1 MKFTSFFA
9 SVRFSVLTP
18 LIAALALLQPF
29 AANAQTA
36 PLLSISDPE
45 SDDVGDGS
53 LVYPRDSAFAAGD
66 LDLRLLRVFADG
78 NNLRFEAT
86 MRNNI
91 RHPGTARGPGMGS
104 EDLSV
109 FARRG
114 FYAFNID
121 IYVDT
126 DRVPGSGNT
135 VSLPGRRATIAP
147 AHAWEKVIVLTPRP
161 ELMERMLSDALQEAS
176 PASAADIEATTKA
189 SVFFATD
196 IRVRGRTISFT
207 VPGTFL
213 NAQTLAGSSL
223 TAMVTLAK
231 LSVETEVS
239 LFGKPSS
246 NAIERLALGVAQPEA
261 GRPLFA
267 MGYVGDRAPATSVV
281 DMITPDARQQAL
293 QLAPGAVLTGLNQ
306 GNQFGLSQTL
316 AAPAATLPAP
326 GTGAGA
332 GAVASNQASPRGS
345 WFSKALGSLAGLVG
359 LEVVAATPAAAAAPV
374 KGAATQSMQSLMTPS
389 AAAATTGAATPALTP
404 STASSAR
411 PAATAAAAAAAPAAI
426 VRGTPQTAAERAR
439 PRDAAYFE
447 EQEMRLRTLERLRK
461 SGLIT
466 EAEFQQKR
474 ADVVEGL

>member
-1 MKFTSFFA
+1 MKTRPLFAALLA
-9 SVRFSVLTP
+9 SVLLP
-18 LIAALALLQPF
+18 LALLQPLDVD
-29 AANAQTA
+29 AQPV
-36 PLLSISDPE
+36 PLLSITDPE
-45 SDDVGDGS
+45 GDDVGDGS
-53 LVYPRDSAFAAGD
+53 LAYPRDSAFAAGD
-66 LDLRLLRVFADG
+66 LDLRSLRVFADG

-114 FYAFNID
+114 FYAFNLD

-126 DRVPGSGNT
+126 DRVNGSGNT
-135 VSLPGRRATIAP
+135 VSLPGRRATIDP

-176 PASAADIEATTKA
+176 PASAADIEATTQA

-196 IRVRGRTISFT
+196 VRVRGRTVSFM

-213 NAQTLAGSSL
+213 DAQTLARSSI

-239 LFGKPSS
+239 FFGKPSS
-246 NAIERLALGVAQPEA
+246 NAIERLVLGVAQPEA

-267 MGYVGDRAPATSVV
+267 MGYVGDRAPATAVV
-281 DMITPDARQQAL
+281 DLVTPDARQQAL
-293 QLAPGAVLTGLNQ
+293 QLGRGGVMTGLNS
-306 GNQFGLSQTL
+306 GNQFGLSQVL
-316 AAPAATLPAP
+316 AVPAAPAVAPTSAT
-326 GTGAGA
+326 
-332 GAVASNQASPRGS
+332 ASPAASRGS

-359 LEVVAATPAAAAAPV
+359 LEVVTATPAATAAPV
-374 KGAATQSMQSLMTPS
+374 KGVAAQSMQSLMAP
-389 AAAATTGAATPALTP
+389 AAPVAAPAPAGAARTIAVP
-404 STASSAR
+404 
-411 PAATAAAAAAAPAAI
+411 AAAAAAPAAI
-426 VRGTPQTAAERAR
+426 VRGTPQTAAEKAR

-466 EAEFQQKR
+466 EAEYLQKR

>member
-1 MKFTSFFA
+1 MKTS
-9 SVRFSVLTP
+9 P
-18 LIAALALLQPF
+18 LIASLLLPLAMLLPLAAHAQP
-29 AANAQTA
+29 A
-36 PLLSISDPE
+36 PLLSITDPE
-45 SDDVGDGS
+45 GDDVGDGS
-53 LVYPRDSAFAAGD
+53 LAYPRDSAFTAGD
-66 LDLRLLRVFADG
+66 LDLRSLRVFADG
-78 NNLRFEAT
+78 PNLRFEAT
-86 MRNNI
+86 LRNNI

-114 FYAFNID
+114 FYAFNLD

-126 DRVPGSGNT
+126 DRVAGSGNT
-135 VSLPGRRATIAP
+135 VSLPGRRAAIDP

-176 PASAADIEATTKA
+176 PATPADIEATTQA

-196 IRVRGRTISFT
+196 IRVRGRTVSFT

-213 NAQTLAGSSL
+213 DSQTLAGSSI

-246 NAIERLALGVAQPEA
+246 NAIERLSLGVAQPEA

-281 DMITPDARQQAL
+281 DMVTPDARQQAA
-293 QLAPGAVLTGLNQ
+293 QLGRGGVLTGLNRN
-306 GNQFGLSQTL
+306 NQFGLSQVL
-316 AAPAATLPAP
+316 AVPAAPVAAATSATASPA
-326 GTGAGA
+326 A
-332 GAVASNQASPRGS
+332 PRGS

-359 LEVVAATPAAAAAPV
+359 LEVVTATPAAATAPV
-374 KGAATQSMQSLMTPS
+374 KGVASQSMQSLMAPAAPVATPVNP
-389 AAAATTGAATPALTP
+389 AAGAARAVAPAMAP
-404 STASSAR
+404 
-411 PAATAAAAAAAPAAI
+411 AAAAAPAAI
-426 VRGTPQTAAERAR
+426 VRGTPQTAAEKAR

-466 EAEFQQKR
+466 EAEYQQKR

>member
-1 MKFTSFFA
+1 MKTSPFFA
-9 SVRFSVLTP
+9 
-18 LIAALALLQPF
+18 ALLLPIAFMLPLAAGAQP
-29 AANAQTA
+29 A

-45 SDDVGDGS
+45 GDDVGDGS
-53 LVYPRDSAFAAGD
+53 LAYPRDSAFTAGD
-66 LDLRLLRVFADG
+66 LDLRSLRVFADG

-114 FYAFNID
+114 FYAFNLD

-126 DRVPGSGNT
+126 DRVSGSGNT
-135 VSLPGRRATIAP
+135 VSLPGRRAAIDP

-176 PASAADIEATTKA
+176 PASAADIEATTQA

-196 IRVRGRTISFT
+196 IRVRGRTVSFV

-213 NAQTLAGSSL
+213 DAQTLAGSSL

-246 NAIERLALGVAQPEA
+246 NAIERLSLGVSQPEA

-281 DMITPDARQQAL
+281 DMVTPDARQQAV
-293 QLAPGAVLTGLNQ
+293 QLGRGGVLTGLNRN
-306 GNQFGLSQTL
+306 NQFGLSQVL
-316 AAPAATLPAP
+316 AAPSAPVAMPASTSANAA
-326 GTGAGA
+326 
-332 GAVASNQASPRGS
+332 ASRGS

-359 LEVVAATPAAAAAPV
+359 LEVVSATPAAAAPV
-374 KGAATQSMQSLMTPS
+374 KGVASQTMQSLMTP
-389 AAAATTGAATPALTP
+389 AAPAATPAAAP
-404 STASSAR
+404 MGSAR
-411 PAATAAAAAAAPAAI
+411 TVAPAAAAAAPAAI
-426 VRGTPQTAAERAR
+426 VRGTPQTAAEKAR

-466 EAEFQQKR
+466 EAEYLQKR

>member
-29 AANAQTA
+29 AATAQTA

-45 SDDVGDGS
+45 GDDVGDGS

-135 VSLPGRRATIAP
+135 VSLPGRRATIDA
-147 AHAWEKVIVLTPRP
+147 AHAWEKVILLTPRP

-176 PASAADIEATTKA
+176 PASAADIEATTRA

-213 NAQTLAGSSL
+213 NAQTLAASSL

-316 AAPAATLPAP
+316 AAPAAPPAAP
-326 GTGAGA
+326 NS
-332 GAVASNQASPRGS
+332 VASNQASPRGS

>member
-1 MKFTSFFA
+1 MKTSPFFA
-9 SVRFSVLTP
+9 ALLLPIALMLP
-18 LIAALALLQPF
+18 LGALAQP
-29 AANAQTA
+29 A
-36 PLLSISDPE
+36 PLLSITDPE
-45 SDDVGDGS
+45 GDDVGDGS
-53 LVYPRDSAFAAGD
+53 LAYPRDSAFTAGD
-66 LDLRLLRVFADG
+66 LDLRSLRVFADG
-78 NNLRFEAT
+78 PNLRFEAT

-114 FYAFNID
+114 FYAFNLD

-126 DRVPGSGNT
+126 DRVAGSGNT
-135 VSLPGRRATIAP
+135 VSLPGRRATIDP

-176 PASAADIEATTKA
+176 PASAADIEATTQA

-196 IRVRGRTISFT
+196 IRVRGRTVSFT

-213 NAQTLAGSSL
+213 DAQTLAGSSI

-246 NAIERLALGVAQPEA
+246 NAIERLSLGVAQPEA

-267 MGYVGDRAPATSVV
+267 MGYVGDRAPTTSVV
-281 DMITPDARQQAL
+281 DMVTPDARQQAV
-293 QLAPGAVLTGLNQ
+293 QLGRGGVLTGLNRN
-306 GNQFGLSQTL
+306 NQFGLSQVL
-316 AAPAATLPAP
+316 AVPAAPVVAPTPATSGPAA
-326 GTGAGA
+326 
-332 GAVASNQASPRGS
+332 SRGS

-359 LEVVAATPAAAAAPV
+359 LEVVTATPAAATGSSSAPV
-374 KGAATQSMQSLMTPS
+374 KGAATQSMQSLMAPAAPVAVVTTP
-389 AAAATTGAATPALTP
+389 APPGAARAI
-404 STASSAR
+404 
-411 PAATAAAAAAAPAAI
+411 AAPTAAAAAAANPAAI

-466 EAEFQQKR
+466 EAEYQQKR

>member
-1 MKFTSFFA
+1 MKTRPLFAALSASF
-9 SVRFSVLTP
+9 LLP
-18 LIAALALLQPF
+18 LILLQPLS
-29 AANAQTA
+29 AQAQAA
-36 PLLSISDPE
+36 PLLSINDPE
-45 SDDVGDGS
+45 GDDVGDGS
-53 LVYPRDSAFAAGD
+53 LAYPRDSAFAAGD
-66 LDLRLLRVFADG
+66 LDLRTLRVFADG
-78 NNLRFEAT
+78 PNLRFEAT
-86 MRNNI
+86 MRNI
-91 RHPGTARGPGMGS
+91 VRHPSTARGPGMGS

-135 VSLPGRRATIAP
+135 VSLPGRRATIDP

-196 IRVRGRTISFT
+196 VRVRGRTVSFI

-213 NAQTLAGSSL
+213 DAQTLARSSL

-246 NAIERLALGVAQPEA
+246 NAIERLVLGVAQPEA

-267 MGYVGDRAPATSVV
+267 MGYVGDRAPATAVV
-281 DMITPDARQQAL
+281 DLVTPDARQQAV
-293 QLAPGAVLTGLNQ
+293 QLSRGGVLTGLNSS
-306 GNQFGLSQTL
+306 NQFGLSQVLAVPVAAMPASISTVTN
-316 AAPAATLPAP
+316 AAPPA
-326 GTGAGA
+326 
-332 GAVASNQASPRGS
+332 SQGS

-359 LEVVAATPAAAAAPV
+359 LEVVAATPAAATAPV
-374 KGAATQSMQSLMTPS
+374 KGAATQSMQSLMAP
-389 AAAATTGAATPALTP
+389 AAAATNPVAGG
-404 STASSAR
+404 S
-411 PAATAAAAAAAPAAI
+411 AATAAGAARAPAAAAMTTAPAAV
-426 VRGTPQTAAERAR
+426 VRGTPQTAAEKAR

-466 EAEFQQKR
+466 EAEYLQKR

>member
-29 AANAQTA
+29 AGTAQTA

-45 SDDVGDGS
+45 GDDVGDGS

-135 VSLPGRRATIAP
+135 VSLPGRRATIDA
-147 AHAWEKVIVLTPRP
+147 AHAWEKVILLTPRP

-176 PASAADIEATTKA
+176 PASAADIEATTRA

-213 NAQTLAGSSL
+213 NAQTLAASSL

-316 AAPAATLPAP
+316 AAPAAPPAAP
-326 GTGAGA
+326 NS
-332 GAVASNQASPRGS
+332 VASNQASPRGS

>member
-1 MKFTSFFA
+1 MKTSPFFAALFA
-9 SVRFSVLTP
+9 SVLLP
-18 LIAALALLQPF
+18 LALLKPLDV
-29 AANAQTA
+29 NAQPV

-45 SDDVGDGS
+45 GDDVGDGS
-53 LVYPRDSAFAAGD
+53 LAYPRDSAFTAGD
-66 LDLRLLRVFADG
+66 LDLRSLRVFADG
-78 NNLRFEAT
+78 PNLRFEAT

-114 FYAFNID
+114 FYAFNLD

-126 DRVPGSGNT
+126 DRVVGSGNT
-135 VSLPGRRATIAP
+135 VSLPGRRATIDP

-176 PASAADIEATTKA
+176 PASAADIEATMQA

-196 IRVRGRTISFT
+196 IRVRGRTVSFM

-213 NAQTLAGSSL
+213 DAQTLANSSI

-246 NAIERLALGVAQPEA
+246 NAIERLSLGVSQPEA

-267 MGYVGDRAPATSVV
+267 MGYIGDRAPATSVV
-281 DMITPDARQQAL
+281 DMVTPDARQQAV
-293 QLAPGAVLTGLNQ
+293 QLGRGGVLTGLNRS
-306 GNQFGLSQTL
+306 NQYGLSQVL
-316 AAPAATLPAP
+316 AVPVAPVAAATSS
-326 GTGAGA
+326 T
-332 GAVASNQASPRGS
+332 ASPTASRSS

-359 LEVVAATPAAAAAPV
+359 LEVVTATPAAATAPV
-374 KGAATQSMQSLMTPS
+374 KGVATQSMQSLMAP
-389 AAAATTGAATPALTP
+389 AAPVAAPAPAGAARTIAVP
-404 STASSAR
+404 
-411 PAATAAAAAAAPAAI
+411 AAAAAAPAAI
-426 VRGTPQTAAERAR
+426 VRGTPQTAAEKAR

-466 EAEFQQKR
+466 EAEYLQKR

>member
-29 AANAQTA
+29 AATAQTA

-45 SDDVGDGS
+45 GDDVGDGS

-66 LDLRLLRVFADG
+66 LDLRSLRVFADG
-78 NNLRFEAT
+78 SNLRFEAT

-126 DRVPGSGNT
+126 DRIAGSGNT
-135 VSLPGRRATIAP
+135 VSLPGRRATIDP

-161 ELMERMLSDALQEAS
+161 ELMERMLFDALQEAS

-196 IRVRGRTISFT
+196 IRVRGRTISFN

-213 NAQTLAGSSL
+213 DAKTLAASSL

-246 NAIERLALGVAQPEA
+246 KAIERLALGVAQPEA

-293 QLAPGAVLTGLNQ
+293 QLARGAVLTGLNQ

-316 AAPAATLPAP
+316 AAPAANLPAP

-374 KGAATQSMQSLMTPS
+374 KGVATQSMQSLMTPS
-389 AAAATTGAATPALTP
+389 AAAASTSVATPALTP

-411 PAATAAAAAAAPAAI
+411 PAATAAVAAAAPAAI

>member
-1 MKFTSFFA
+1 MKTSPLFAALLA
-9 SVRFSVLTP
+9 SVLLP
-18 LIAALALLQPF
+18 LALVQPLS
-29 AANAQTA
+29 AQA
-36 PLLSISDPE
+36 QPASLLSITDPE
-45 SDDVGDGS
+45 GDDVGDGS
-53 LVYPRDSAFAAGD
+53 LAYPRDSAFTAGD
-66 LDLRLLRVFADG
+66 LDLRSLRVFADG

-114 FYAFNID
+114 FYAFNLD

-126 DRVPGSGNT
+126 DRVVGSGNT
-135 VSLPGRRATIAP
+135 VSLPGRRATIDP

-176 PASAADIEATTKA
+176 PASAADIEATTQA

-196 IRVRGRTISFT
+196 IRVRGRTVSFV

-213 NAQTLAGSSL
+213 DAQTLANSSI

-246 NAIERLALGVAQPEA
+246 NAIERLVLGVAQPEA

-267 MGYVGDRAPATSVV
+267 MGYVGDRGPATSVV
-281 DMITPDARQQAL
+281 DMVTPDARQQAV
-293 QLAPGAVLTGLNQ
+293 QLGRGGVLTGLNRS
-306 GNQFGLSQTL
+306 NQFGLSQVLAVPAAPL
-316 AAPAATLPAP
+316 AAAATSPTASPAA
-326 GTGAGA
+326 
-332 GAVASNQASPRGS
+332 SRGS

-359 LEVVAATPAAAAAPV
+359 LEVVTAAPTAAAAPV
-374 KGAATQSMQSLMTPS
+374 KGAATQSMQSLMAP
-389 AAAATTGAATPALTP
+389 
-404 STASSAR
+404 TAPVASPVA
-411 PAATAAAAAAAPAAI
+411 PAAGPARATVPAAAAAAPAAI
-426 VRGTPQTAAERAR
+426 VRGTPQTAAEKAR

-466 EAEFQQKR
+466 EAEYLQKR